1 MKELTQY
8 PSMRIT
14 AKQNTH
20 LNFALANESDKTP
33 LSNFAVIHSN
43 SLYNLYVNYAIP
55 TFDLPTLHIRK
66 HRNQKNVQTVTSML
80 YVETHFG
87 TAFQRCCD
95 YVMTCVSWVN
105 VVCLDRWLH
114 KSEKNFFS
122 YLSWNNRFLAPSS
135 IPQLH
140 QHTEKN
146 LFHVVVGTSLL
157 MIPSLISPIHREESF
172 SCRSWNIIIDDSVS
186 NFTISPTHREE
197 PFSCRSWNI
206 IIDGSVSNF
215 IISPIHREEPFTRL
229 K

>member
-1 MKELTQY
+1 MNREIGFYQKLTERSLHSILRFTSMIFLNLRESMKELTQY

-14 AKQNTH
+14 AKQDTH

-105 VVCLDRWLH
+105 VVCLDR
-114 KSEKNFFS
+114 
-122 YLSWNNRFLAPSS
+122 
-135 IPQLH
+135 
-140 QHTEKN
+140 
-146 LFHVVVGTSLL
+146 
-157 MIPSLISPIHREESF
+157 
-172 SCRSWNIIIDDSVS
+172 
-186 NFTISPTHREE
+186 
-197 PFSCRSWNI
+197 
-206 IIDGSVSNF
+206 
-215 IISPIHREEPFTRL
+215 
-229 K
+229 